1 MRLHWILPSTLL
13 GILMLSSTASAAR
26 LKYWHFDESQNQL
39 QFDTDET
46 VQPKAQL
53 IFNPTR
59 LVIDLPGTYLE
70 RPNVTESFNGAIR
83 GLRIGQVEENVTR
96 IVIDVSPGYTL
107 DPQQV
112 KVRPDAGGRWTV
124 QLPRPELAAA
134 SSSKPTYS
142 VVNATS
148 NSSNNTAITSRVAQA
163 TSGPALIESVQVT
176 NGGFFVRTSGG
187 EKAQISVN
195 RSDDR
200 QTINIEFK
208 GASLS
213 PNLVERDLIVGRY
226 GVKRVQLT
234 QVQASLPVARMT
246 LRVDKTSPD
255 WNATFSTFGGVVVLP
270 QGGVATIPNSNS
282 NPTPTNSNTPRPI
295 PPISNSGGNTTPAII
310 QALELGN
317 GGRQLVI
324 RANQPLNF
332 TNGWDR
338 ASGQYRIT
346 INNAQISSAFKGPN
360 LNANSPVLRVRLQR
374 PDARTVVILITPSP
388 TTQIGELNQLSSQL
402 LALELQPSRVNYPP
416 IGSNPSPSNP
426 NSPYPSPSPSP
437 YPNQPVPHGR
447 IVVIID
453 PGHGGKDSG
462 APGLRGILEKD
473 VVLPLGEKLASILQ
487 QNGIQVYM
495 TRNADYF
502 VDLAP
507 RVEMADRVH
516 ADLFVSIH
524 ANSVDDRPDVN
535 GLETYYFDSGL
546 RLAQVVHRSVL
557 DSIGTIKDRGVRK
570 ARFYVLRKSSMPS
583 ILVETGY
590 MTGREDNPRLAT
602 SEYQS
607 RMAAAIAR
615 GVLQYLQQR

>member
-13 GILMLSSTASAAR
+13 GILMLSSAASAAR
-26 LKYWHFDESQNQL
+26 LKSWHFDESQNQL

-59 LVIDLPGTYLE
+59 LVIDLPGTYLD

-96 IVIDVSPGYTL
+96 LVIDVSPGYTL
-107 DPQQV
+107 NPQQV
-112 KVRPDAGGRWTV
+112 KVSPGPDGRWTV

-134 SSSKPTYS
+134 SSPKAPYS
-142 VVNATS
+142 VVSTTN
-148 NSSNNTAITSRVAQA
+148 NSSNNTVITSRNIAQSA
-163 TSGPALIESVQVT
+163 GGSALIENVQVT
-176 NGGFFVRTSGG
+176 KDGFFVRTSGS
-187 EKAQISVN
+187 EKPQISVN

-200 QTINIEFK
+200 QIINIEFK
-208 GASLS
+208 GANLS
-213 PNLVERDLIVGRY
+213 PNAERDLIVGRY
-226 GVKRVQLT
+226 GVKRVKLT
-234 QVQASLPVARMT
+234 QIQASPPVSRMT
-246 LRVDKTSPD
+246 LQVDKNSPD
-255 WNATFSTFGGVVVLP
+255 WNATLSSFGGVVVLP
-270 QGGVATIPNSNS
+270 QGGVATIPNA
-282 NPTPTNSNTPRPI
+282 NPAPTNGNVPRPI
-295 PPISNSGGNTTPAII
+295 PGNTTPAII
-310 QALELGN
+310 QALDLAG

-338 ASGQYRIT
+338 SSGQYKIT
-346 INNAQISSAFKGPN
+346 INNAQISDGFKGPS
-360 LNANSPVLRVRLQR
+360 LNANSSVLRVRLQR
-374 PDARTVVILITPSP
+374 PDTRTVVILITPSA

-402 LALELQPSRVNYPP
+402 LALDLQPSRVTYPP
-416 IGSNPSPSNP
+416 IGSNPNP
-426 NSPYPSPSPSP
+426 PYNPTSPYPSPTSP
-437 YPNQPVPHGR
+437 YPNQPIPHGR

-462 APGLRGILEKD
+462 APGLRGVLEKD
-473 VVLPLGEKLASILQ
+473 VVLPLGEKLAAILQ
-487 QNGIQVYM
+487 QNGIQVYL

-546 RLAQVVHRSVL
+546 RLAQVVHRSIL

-590 MTGREDNPRLAT
+590 MTGREDLPKLAT

>member
-13 GILMLSSTASAAR
+13 GILMLSSSASAAR
-26 LKYWHFDESQNQL
+26 LKSWHFDESQNQL

-59 LVIDLPGTYLE
+59 LVIDLPGTYLD
-70 RPNVTESFNGAIR
+70 RPNVTESFSGAIR
-83 GLRIGQVEENVTR
+83 ALRIGQVEENVTR
-96 IVIDVSPGYTL
+96 IVVDITPGYTL

-112 KVRPDAGGRWTV
+112 KVIPGSDGRWTV
-124 QLPRPELAAA
+124 QLPRLQLASA
-134 SSSKPTYS
+134 SSSQPAYS
-142 VVNATS
+142 VVNATN
-148 NSSNNTAITSRVAQA
+148 NSSNNTAITSRVAPA
-163 TSGPALIESVQVT
+163 TSGSLLIESVQVT
-176 NGGFFVRTSGG
+176 TDGFFVRTSGG
-187 EKAQISVN
+187 EKPQLSVN
-195 RSDDR
+195 RSGDR

-208 GASLS
+208 GATLS
-213 PNLVERDLIVGRY
+213 PNLAERDLIVSRN
-226 GVKRVQLT
+226 GVKRLQLT
-234 QVQASLPVARMT
+234 QVQSSPPVARMT
-246 LRVDKTSPD
+246 LRVDKNSPD
-255 WNATFSTFGGVVVLP
+255 WNATLSSFGGVVVLP
-270 QGGVATIPNSNS
+270 QGGVATTPS

-295 PPISNSGGNTTPAII
+295 PPISGGSTTPATIE
-310 QALELGN
+310 ALEIGS

-324 RANQPLNF
+324 RANQPLNY

-374 PDARTVVILITPSP
+374 PDARTVVILITPSA

-402 LALELQPSRVNYPP
+402 LALELQPSRVSYPP
-416 IGSNPSPSNP
+416 IGSTPSNP
-426 NSPYPSPSPSP
+426 NSPYPSNTPAP
-437 YPNQPVPHGR
+437 YPRQPVPHGR
-447 IVVIID
+447 IIVIID

-546 RLAQVVHRSVL
+546 RLAQVVHRSIL